1 MRNVFSYLYNRTKN
15 QIRVSFGRKIY
26 FFVSWTSFRDFLSTN
41 TNLTY
46 GFPMIFH
53 RLRTNNYCMESI
65 IWLTIPKVPTIAS
78 VNSSLL
84 CISYHLPFHHLHQIN
99 PTSYFLHIPEIVST
113 IESNSFKDKIS
124 TILHFLEH
132 IATQNRVKFTTIPCS
147 FSYVNYYV
155 RRSRN
160 RSVSKIE
167 KSFIFF
173 FFFGGGGGRG
183 EDCTKFFPMDKSRP
197 ARWLSRTFRLFNVST
212 LSFIINLSSYNI
224 Y

>member
-15 QIRVSFGRKIY
+15 QVRVSFGRKIY

-65 IWLTIPKVPTIAS
+65 IWLTIRKVPTIAS

-132 IATQNRVKFTTIPCS
+132 IVTQNRVKFTTIPCS
-147 FSYVNYYV
+147 

-173 FFFGGGGGRG
+173 FFFGGGGREGG
-183 EDCTKFFPMDKSRP
+183 GLYKIFFQWISH
-197 ARWLSRTFRLFNVST
+197 ARLGDYHALFFFST
-212 LSFIINLSSYNI
+212 WVLWFLLLI
-224 Y
+224 

>member
-15 QIRVSFGRKIY
+15 QIRVSFGRKFY

-65 IWLTIPKVPTIAS
+65 IWLTIRKVPTIAS

-132 IATQNRVKFTTIPCS
+132 IVTQNRVKFTTIPCS
-147 FSYVNYYV
+147 

-173 FFFGGGGGRG
+173 FFFGGGGDGRG
-183 EDCTKFFPMDKSRP
+183 EDCTKFFS
-197 ARWLSRTFRLFNVST
+197 NG
-212 LSFIINLSSYNI
+212 
-224 Y
+224 

>member
-15 QIRVSFGRKIY
+15 QIRVSFGRKFY

-53 RLRTNNYCMESI
+53 RLRTNDYCMESI
-65 IWLTIPKVPTIAS
+65 IWLTIRKVPTIAS

-132 IATQNRVKFTTIPCS
+132 IVTQNRVKFTTIPGS

-155 RRSRN
+155 RRSRI
-160 RSVSKIE
+160 K
-167 KSFIFF
+167 FHFFLFF
-173 FFFGGGGGRG
+173 FLGGGRIVQN
-183 EDCTKFFPMDKSRP
+183 FSPMDKSRP
-197 ARWLSRTFRLFNVST
+197 ARWLSRTFLLFNVST
-212 LSFIINLSSYNI
+212 LIFIINLSSYNI

>member
-65 IWLTIPKVPTIAS
+65 IWLTIRKVPTIAS

-124 TILHFLEH
+124 TILHFSAH
-132 IATQNRVKFTTIPCS
+132 IVTQNRVKFTTIPCS

-155 RRSRN
+155 MRSRN
-160 RSVSKIE
+160 RGVSKIE
-167 KSFIFF
+167 KSLIFF
-173 FFFGGGGGRG
+173 FFGGGGGGRG
-183 EDCTKFFPMDKSRP
+183 EDCTKCFFF
-197 ARWLSRTFRLFNVST
+197 AVN
-212 LSFIINLSSYNI
+212 NLSS
-224 Y
+224 

>member
-15 QIRVSFGRKIY
+15 QIRVSFGRKFY

-53 RLRTNNYCMESI
+53 RLRTNDYCMESI
-65 IWLTIPKVPTIAS
+65 IWLTIRKVPTIAS

-132 IATQNRVKFTTIPCS
+132 IVTQNRVKFTTIPCS
-147 FSYVNYYV
+147 

-173 FFFGGGGGRG
+173 FFFGGGGREGG
-183 EDCTKFFPMDKSRP
+183 GLYKIFFQWISH
-197 ARWLSRTFRLFNVST
+197 ARLGDYHALFFFST
-212 LSFIINLSSYNI
+212 WVLWFLLLI
-224 Y
+224 

>member
-65 IWLTIPKVPTIAS
+65 IWLTIRKVPTIAS

-132 IATQNRVKFTTIPCS
+132 IVKQN
-147 FSYVNYYV
+147 
-155 RRSRN
+155 
-160 RSVSKIE
+160 
-167 KSFIFF
+167 
-173 FFFGGGGGRG
+173 
-183 EDCTKFFPMDKSRP
+183 FFPMDKSRP
-197 ARWLSRTFRLFNVST
+197 ARWLLRTFLLFNVST
-212 LSFIINLSSYNI
+212 LIFIINLSSYNI

>member
-53 RLRTNNYCMESI
+53 RLGTNNYFMESI
-65 IWLTIPKVPTIAS
+65 IWLTIRKVPTIAS

-132 IATQNRVKFTTIPCS
+132 IVTQNRVKFTPAIPCS

-173 FFFGGGGGRG
+173 FFFLGGGAGGGRIVQTFFQWISHARLG
-183 EDCTKFFPMDKSRP
+183 DCHALFFFST
-197 ARWLSRTFRLFNVST
+197 WVLWFLLS
-212 LSFIINLSSYNI
+212 I
-224 Y
+224 

>member
-41 TNLTY
+41 TNLPY

-65 IWLTIPKVPTIAS
+65 IWLTIRKVPTIAS

-124 TILHFLEH
+124 TILHFSAH
-132 IATQNRVKFTTIPCS
+132 IVTQNRVKFTTIPCS

-155 RRSRN
+155 MRSRN

-167 KSFIFF
+167 KSFILFLFF
-173 FFFGGGGGRG
+173 WGGGREEG
-183 EDCTKFFPMDKSRP
+183 GLYKIFFFLLSKKFFS
-197 ARWLSRTFRLFNVST
+197 NG
-212 LSFIINLSSYNI
+212 
-224 Y
+224 